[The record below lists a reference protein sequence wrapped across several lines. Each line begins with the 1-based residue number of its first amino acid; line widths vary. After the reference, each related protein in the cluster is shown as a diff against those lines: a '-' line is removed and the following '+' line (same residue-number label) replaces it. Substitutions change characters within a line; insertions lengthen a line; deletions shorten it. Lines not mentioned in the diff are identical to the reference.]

1 MSRLRYCIHLYS
13 LMPGVMLGALAL
25 AACAGN
31 GEGLDA
37 QGRPL
42 VSNPQALLPTFQSIQ
57 DHVFT
62 PICAQCHV
70 GAAAPLGFRLDA
82 AASYAMLINTPSVEV
97 PGLRRI
103 SPGDPNNSYL
113 IQKIEGHASVGAQMP
128 LGGPALSADT
138 IAAIRQWVTD
148 GALATAATANAATQ
162 NRSTILSAVD
172 PMPDQVLDAPP
183 REILIAANGELNLA
197 AIGAH
202 NISLQR
208 SGGDGQ
214 FDDGND
220 ITITP
225 ISIAVHSVDP
235 TILALSIPAN
245 QWTVDRYRLRL
256 SGTGPMAITDLVP
269 RPVDGAATGNGGSDL
284 VLQFDVGFA
293 Q

>member
-1 MSRLRYCIHLYS
+1 ML
-13 LMPGVMLGALAL
+13 LGALVL

-138 IAAIRQWVTD
+138 DRESPRMTFAPIAATRP
-148 GALATAATANAATQ
+148 
-162 NRSTILSAVD
+162 SA
-172 PMPDQVLDAPP
+172 
-183 REILIAANGELNLA
+183 
-197 AIGAH
+197 
-202 NISLQR
+202 
-208 SGGDGQ
+208 SG
-214 FDDGND
+214 
-220 ITITP
+220 
-225 ISIAVHSVDP
+225 
-235 TILALSIPAN
+235 
-245 QWTVDRYRLRL
+245 
-256 SGTGPMAITDLVP
+256 
-269 RPVDGAATGNGGSDL
+269 
-284 VLQFDVGFA
+284 
-293 Q
+293 